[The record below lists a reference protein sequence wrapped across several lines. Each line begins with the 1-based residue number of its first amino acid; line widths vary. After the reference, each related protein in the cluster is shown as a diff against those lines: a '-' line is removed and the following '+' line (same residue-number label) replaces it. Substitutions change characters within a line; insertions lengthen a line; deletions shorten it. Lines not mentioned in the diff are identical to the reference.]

1 MSVSVL
7 IPAYNE
13 EKTIKD
19 VIEAVKECK
28 MIDEIIVIDDG
39 SSDNTYKKAKET
51 GVSVVRI
58 PRNVGKGGALKR
70 GIEESKGDIIVFL
83 DADLLGLKPEHVEA
97 LIKPVMEGSAGMT
110 VGIFKKGRKTTDLSQ
125 YLTPFL
131 SGQRAIKRDLLS
143 RFDKIEFT
151 KYGIEVALTQYA
163 KRENIKVEFVDL
175 YDVTHLM
182 KEEKRGFVRGF
193 IERLKM
199 YYQLLRQFFIKY

>member
-28 MIDEIIVIDDG
+28 MVDETIVIDDG
-39 SSDNTYKKAKET
+39 SSDNTYKKVEET
-51 GVSVVRI
+51 GVHLVRI

-83 DADLLGLKPEHVEA
+83 DADLLGLRPEHIEA
-97 LIKPVMEGSAGMT
+97 LIKPVMEGNAGMT

-151 KYGIEVALTQYA
+151 KYGIEVALTRYA

-182 KEEKRGFVRGF
+182 KEEKRGFIRGF
-193 IERLKM
+193 LERLKM

>member
-1 MSVSVL
+1 MTVSVL

-13 EKTIKD
+13 EKTITD
-19 VIEAVKECK
+19 VIDAAKACEIV
-28 MIDEIIVIDDG
+28 DEIIVIDDG
-39 SSDNTYKKAKET
+39 STDNTYKVAKDT
-51 GVSVVRI
+51 GVEVIRV
-58 PRNVGKGGALKR
+58 PHNVGKGGALKK
-70 GIEESKGDIIVFL
+70 GLEASKGDIIVFL
-83 DADLLGLKPEHVEA
+83 DADLIGLKPKHIETLVR
-97 LIKPVMEGSAGMT
+97 PVMEEDIGMT

-151 KYGIEVALTQYA
+151 KYGIEVALTRYA

-182 KEEKRGFVRGF
+182 KEEKRGLVKGF
-193 IERLKM
+193 LERLKM

>member
-19 VIEAVKECK
+19 VIEVAKQCK
-28 MIDEIIVIDDG
+28 IVDEIIVIDDG
-39 SSDNTYKKAKET
+39 STDNTYKKAKES
-51 GVSVVRI
+51 GAMVVRI

-70 GIEESKGDIIVFL
+70 GLEESKGDIIVFL
-83 DADLLGLKPEHVEA
+83 DADLLGLKPEHIEA
-97 LIKPVMEGSAGMT
+97 LVKPVMEEDAGMT

-151 KYGIEVALTQYA
+151 KYGIEVALTRYA

-182 KEEKRGFVRGF
+182 KEEKRGFIKGF
-193 IERLKM
+193 MERLKM